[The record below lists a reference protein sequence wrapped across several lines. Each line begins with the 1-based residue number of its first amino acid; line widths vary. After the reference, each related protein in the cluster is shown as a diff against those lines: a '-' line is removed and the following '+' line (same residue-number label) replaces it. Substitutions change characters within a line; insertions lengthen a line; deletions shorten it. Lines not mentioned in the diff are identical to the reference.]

1 MHLFYLF
8 RVFGRSICFLSP
20 LLCLIGLLALHLIV
34 LLRLRKR
41 ETKVISSISDKAT
54 GRTLFVSDA
63 NFFFMFLKS
72 DFYFLCL
79 LEHKLNNFYV
89 VKFSCLFLN
98 HADSMC

>member
-1 MHLFYLF
+1 MHLFDLF
-8 RVFGRSICFLSP
+8 RVFGRSICFLST

-63 NFFFMFLKS
+63 KF
-72 DFYFLCL
+72 FYFFKNLTSIFCACL
-79 LEHKLNNFYV
+79 NRN
-89 VKFSCLFLN
+89 
-98 HADSMC
+98 